1 MTIVRSGLAP
11 LAAAAFVLLY
21 LLMGVADGGAQ
32 SNTPAAPTIESV
44 RADDGALAVT
54 WSPPSGI
61 TDGIT
66 AYDVRYIETSAD
78 ETVEANWTVKD
89 DAWITGVLRHGITG
103 LTNGARYDV
112 QVRAVNSDG
121 DGAWS
126 ATTSGIPADFGN
138 SLSAATEVVLG
149 AASEALPSQTSL
161 RYWGKIESA
170 GDEDYFKL
178 VLTDTQA
185 PTSVGLWVYARGEL
199 DTVGDPNTVGELQD
213 ENGVPIGDYY
223 FGEFS
228 SNPVKFS
235 VWKTVDAG
243 TYYVKISDRF
253 PNPDLFS
260 SEKGDYVVWV
270 NTAAETTSR
279 QDALDLPLGGAAN
292 GIIDTAGD
300 QDYFRLLLPQTTDV
314 ILGMSDK
321 QAPVGELL
329 TESGA
334 VIERNEEGSPEPR
347 AGRFM
352 IRRTLSSGTYY
363 LRVIGAQDSDW
374 GDYSVYAT
382 AVVDPGDTRAT
393 AAPLALGSTGGG
405 DMTSHDDVDY
415 FRLELAESAYVGIW
429 SARQPG
435 NVDTDGVLL
444 DGSGNEVLNVNL
456 LDPELA
462 WVGFGIEGYLTAG
475 AYYVKVTRDQN
486 SRNGKYVIQATEY
499 ALNTV
504 LVEDCSAIG
513 RNSGINDTLYGC
525 QWHLNNDDQFPFGV
539 GEDINVEGVWRDGV
553 LGEGITVA
561 VVDDGMQHQHEDLR
575 DNVDSSRNH
584 DYTGSGDIYDPF
596 GFHHGTPVAGIIA
609 ARDNS
614 IGMRGVAPR
623 ATIYGY
629 NLIHDER
636 HHTHA
641 NEANAMSRN
650 AGSTAIS
657 NNSWGPGD
665 SAAPE
670 RAHALWEEAV
680 KNGVT
685 AGYGGKGVFY
695 TWAAGNGA
703 DLQDNSNLD
712 EYANFYAV
720 TAVCAVDHTDLRT
733 QYSEQG
739 SNLWVCAPSGDSIIG
754 RPDIATTDDGNW
766 YTTRFDGTSAATPM
780 VSGVAALA
788 RQVNNALTWRDVK
801 LILAASARQNDA
813 TFGGWEEGATRYR
826 DSGNNYNF
834 SHHFGFGVVDAG
846 AAVDLARNWTN
857 VPPLRKSTAESAR
870 INLSIPDATAD
881 PMENIVVPGTTVT
894 STLALDS
901 HVAFIEYIQV
911 DTHFDHGSFRD
922 LETEL
927 ISPAGNVSV
936 LVPRLEIDPSYPRVP
951 DHPLTEAFRLGS
963 AKHLGES
970 AEGAWTLKITDH
982 RAETAGTLKS
992 WSITAY
998 GHGEK
1003 PLAPDPHDV
1012 HPASGGYTVTWRAP
1026 DDTGRSGITAYDV
1039 RHIKTGADETVESN
1053 WTVVDNAW
1061 TSGPFQY
1068 TAGGLSVGE
1077 RHDVQVRAGNIHG
1090 DSPWS
1095 DTITVTPTTA
1105 DAPTVEIVSPGNGML
1120 TVAWSAPTNIGLGTI
1135 TSYDLRYGLGGSP
1148 SSWTTVDSV
1157 WTSGSLEYTI
1167 NPTTALRNGSIYGVQ
1182 VRAVVG
1188 GDEKSWSNT
1197 RTGTPRTFPGTP
1209 TVTVVESNDG
1219 KLVAKWNRP
1228 SSGGG
1233 ADITSYDLRYIETG
1247 EDETVDANWTEEIG
1261 AWSSG
1266 SGRREYTILDV
1277 ENWATYDV
1285 QVRAVNDAGA
1295 GDWSATQTGTPTNTD
1310 VKVHLEWESIR
1321 VDVNEPARRVTLTA
1335 LATTDR
1341 DSALPDDFFFD
1352 FTVTTVDG
1360 TAAEPGDYSAAS
1372 ESAAFTDSD
1381 FTRMEVD
1388 GRQRYRATQE
1398 FTVSII
1404 NDAEDES
1411 DENFTAALAYAYA
1424 GISNLQTRNA
1434 TATVT
1439 IRDDE
1444 YGPVTLGWLND
1455 TFSVNEADGTA
1466 TIRATSTTTEDKR
1479 PETGFSFQATV
1490 STSAGSAAAGADYT
1504 NVSTRVTFERGDFS
1518 STAVNGDRRWRAT
1531 KSISVPITDDD
1542 ADEFD
1547 ETFTATVDYVN
1558 SSPPHLQGGSA
1569 DTTVT
1574 IVDNDPPRVSI
1585 RTNDVSSGEDQ
1596 TLRFTLT
1603 RVGIMT
1609 DPLTVNVRVS
1619 ETGRMLASGQPTSVT
1634 FAAGNGAADLDV
1646 ALSDDTEDEENSVVT
1661 VTVRSGSGYA
1671 LDHLSSATA
1680 TAVDNDHVPVTLRWD
1695 QTSITVA
1702 ERAGRA
1708 TLRAV
1713 ATTTKDKRPESGFT
1727 FNAEATYADGT
1738 AGSSD
1743 YTPGS
1748 TSVSFQQS
1756 DFARSGSRY
1765 TATKD
1770 FTVSIVSGDGD
1781 EGNETFTA
1789 ALAYADDGLPYL
1801 TGGGSIATVTI
1812 VESDDPLV
1820 TITAD
1825 DRAVTEA
1832 EDSITFTLTRDGD
1845 AAASLRVNVDVTET
1859 GGNMLARS
1867 GRYTLNFAAGSN
1879 TASLEV
1885 NLHDDA
1891 QDEDDSEV
1899 TAEVVNGSGYFAG
1912 SGSAASITVDDDDF
1926 VPVTLEWEETT
1937 LTVVEGSASATLIAV
1952 ATTARDKA
1960 PEDGFDF
1967 DATLTLSDGSATE
1980 GEDYSPSSSTT
1991 QSFAAGNF
1999 RQETINGQSRY
2010 RATVTFVVTIVS
2022 DDDHEP
2028 DEHFT
2033 ARLAWERPGEPHL
2046 LGGNSTARVT
2056 IIDDDPVPLAL
2067 GWERPEWS
2075 VEEPDGSVTLK
2086 AVAITSINRI
2096 PEEGFSFDASVSTSD
2111 GGAEPGTDFTGLSVT
2126 ETFLRSDFRRATF
2139 DGRSRYRAEK
2149 EFTITIRDDGIDE
2162 SNEDFTV
2169 LLDFASST
2177 HPNLAAG
2184 MTEATVWIIE
2194 DDTDTADVQL
2204 TRNSSPGSVSQ
2215 GAMLTYEYTVK
2226 NDGPALATGLELTV
2240 HLDPSVSVQTGSLP
2254 TDCGQSGGSSGVTVT
2269 CTVNDLN
2276 SGESETLSI
2285 PVTVDN
2291 VPSDGIINRAHVT
2304 GSRADPTPGN
2314 NTYPASTGGGTT
2326 PAPPPI
2332 TGGGGGGAPAN
2343 RAPVFED
2350 ADGSALTETA
2360 RAIAEDAAVGAH
2372 IGEPVVATD
2381 PDDNTLTYTLGGV
2394 DAASFAIDPSTGQL
2408 TTNAALDREAQASYS
2423 VTVTATDP
2431 SGATAE
2437 IEVAITVTVTEVE
2450 YDCTSGNAVADAAGN
2465 PGLVADCEALLKSR
2479 DRLAGDAS
2487 LNWAED
2493 TAITEWDGV
2502 RLGGTPQRV
2511 TRLYLVRQG
2520 LTGTMP
2526 ADLGSLSALTGL
2538 YLHRNELTGPIPSQL
2553 GELSS
2558 LVHLTL
2564 HRNRLSGE
2572 VPAALGDLTALT
2584 FLSLYRNN
2592 LVGAIPA
2599 ELGGLTSLR
2608 WLYLH
2613 SNKSGDGGGLS
2624 GPIPATFRNLGSLE
2638 RLLLYGNSL
2647 SGAIPAELGRLP
2659 NLKSLLLHDNEL
2671 TGQIPSEL
2679 GSMSSL
2685 RYLWLDDND
2694 LSGAIPPQLGNLS
2707 SLRWLSLYGN
2717 ALSGAIPGELGDLS
2731 GLRLLILDRND
2742 LSGAIPAR
2750 LGELSELT
2758 WLDLNDNDLSG
2769 SIPSSLGDLSNLEH
2783 LYLHDNELTG
2793 AVPADLGRLSELT
2806 NLWLRDNRLSG
2817 RIPASLGELPDLQ
2830 RVRIA
2835 GNAFTGCVPGGL
2847 LGEPRWYSDA
2857 DELGLPACVP

>member
-1 MTIVRSGLAP
+1 M
-11 LAAAAFVLLY
+11 AAAAFVLLC
-21 LLMGVADGGAQ
+21 LLMGVAEGGAQ
-32 SNTPAAPTIESV
+32 PNTPAAPTIESV

-54 WSPPSGI
+54 WSPPAGA
-61 TDGIT
+61 TDAVI
-66 AYDVRYIETSAD
+66 AYDIQYKRSGTGGS
-78 ETVEANWTVKD
+78 WTVVD
-89 DAWITGVLRHGITG
+89 DAWTVGSLEYGITS
-103 LTNGARYDV
+103 LSNGDGYDV
-112 QVRAVNSDG
+112 QVRAVNANG
-121 DGAWS
+121 DGTWS
-126 ATTSGIPADFGN
+126 GTTSGTPADFGD

-161 RYWGKIESA
+161 RYWGRIDSA
-170 GDEDYFKL
+170 SDEDYFKL
-178 VLTDTQA
+178 VLTDTQV

-199 DTVGDPNTVGELQD
+199 DTVGDPNTIGELQD
-213 ENGVPIGDYY
+213 ENGVPIGSYY
-223 FGEFS
+223 YGEFS

-235 VWKTVDAG
+235 VWKTVEAG

-253 PNPDLFS
+253 PNPYLFS
-260 SEKGDYVVWV
+260 PEKGDYVVWV

-279 QDALDLPLGGAAN
+279 QDALDLPLGGNAN
-292 GIIDTAGD
+292 GVIDTAGD

-334 VIERNEEGSPEPR
+334 VIERNEEGSPVPGS
-347 AGRFM
+347 GRFM

-363 LRVIGAQDSDW
+363 LRVTGAQDSDW
-374 GDYSVYAT
+374 GEYSVYAT

-444 DGSGNEVLNVNL
+444 DSSGNEVLNVNVV
-456 LDPELA
+456 DPESA
-462 WVGFGIEGYLTAG
+462 RVGFGIEGYLTAG

-539 GEDINVEGVWRDGV
+539 GEDVNVEGVWRDGV

-584 DYTGSGDIYDPF
+584 DYTGSGDIYNPF

-629 NLIHDER
+629 NLIQDER

-641 NEANAMSRN
+641 NEADAMSRN

-665 SAAPE
+665 SGAPE
-670 RAHALWEEAV
+670 HAHRLWEEAV
-680 KNGVT
+680 EYGVSE
-685 AGYGGKGVFY
+685 GYGGKGVFY
-695 TWAAGNGA
+695 AWAAGNGA

-720 TAVCAVDHTDLRT
+720 TAVCAVDHTDIRA

-739 SNLWVCAPSGDSIIG
+739 SNLWVCAPSGDSVIG

-780 VSGVAALA
+780 VSGVAALV
-788 RQVNNALTWRDVK
+788 RQVNNELTWRDVK

-813 TFGGWEEGATRYR
+813 TFGGWEEGATKYR
-826 DSGNNYNF
+826 DSGSNYNF

-846 AAVDLARNWTN
+846 SAVDLATNWTN
-857 VPPLRKSTAESAR
+857 VPPLRKSTAESVR

-881 PMENIVVPGTTVT
+881 SNLGADVPGTTVT
-894 STLALDS
+894 STIALDS
-901 HVAFIEYIQV
+901 NVEFIEYIQV

-951 DHPLTEAFRLGS
+951 DHPLTEEFRFGS

-970 AEGAWTLKITDH
+970 AEGAWTLRITDH
-982 RAETAGTLKS
+982 RAETVGSLKS

-1003 PLAPDPHDV
+1003 PLAPYPDV
-1012 HPASGGYTVTWRAP
+1012 VYPASGGYTVTWRPP

-1039 RHIKTGADETVESN
+1039 RHIKTSADETVESN

-1061 TSGPFQY
+1061 ISGPFQY

-1077 RHDVQVRAGNIHG
+1077 RYDVQVRAGNIHG

-1095 DTITVTPTTA
+1095 DTITVTPTAA
-1105 DAPTVEIVSPGNGML
+1105 DAPTVEIVTPGNGTL
-1120 TVAWSAPTNIGLGTI
+1120 TVAWSAPTNTGLGTI
-1135 TSYDLRYGLGGSP
+1135 TSYDLRYGLGASP

-1188 GDEKSWSNT
+1188 SDEKSWSNT
-1197 RTGTPRTFPGTP
+1197 RTGTPHAVPGAP
-1209 TVTVVESNDG
+1209 TVTGLESNDG
-1219 KLVAKWNRP
+1219 QLVAKWTRP
-1228 SSGGG
+1228 SSNGG
-1233 ADITSYDLRYIETG
+1233 ADITFYDLRYIETG

-1266 SGRREYTILDV
+1266 SGSREHTIFGV

-1310 VKVHLEWESIR
+1310 VKVHLEWEITR
-1321 VDVNEPARRVTLTA
+1321 VDVNEPAGRVTLTA

-1341 DSALPDDFFFD
+1341 DLALPDDFFFD

-1372 ESAAFTDSD
+1372 ESATFTDSD
-1381 FTRMEVD
+1381 FIRMEVD
-1388 GRQRYRATQE
+1388 GRQRYRAAQV
-1398 FTVSII
+1398 FTVSIN
-1404 NDAEDES
+1404 NDTEDES

-1490 STSAGSAAAGADYT
+1490 STSAGRAAAGADYT
-1504 NVSTRVTFERGDFS
+1504 NVSTRVTFERRDFS

-1569 DTTVT
+1569 DTTIT

-1603 RVGIMT
+1603 RVGILT

-1634 FAAGNGAADLDV
+1634 FTAGNGAADLDV
-1646 ALSDDTEDEENSVVT
+1646 ALNDDAEDEENSVVT
-1661 VTVRSGSGYA
+1661 VAVRSGSGYA
-1671 LDHLSSATA
+1671 LDHPSSATA
-1680 TAVDNDHVPVTLRWD
+1680 AAVDNDHVPVTLRWD
-1695 QTSITVA
+1695 RTSLTVA
-1702 ERAGRA
+1702 ERAGGA

-1713 ATTTKDKRPESGFT
+1713 ATTTKDKQPESGFT
-1727 FNAEATYADGT
+1727 FIAEATYADGT

-1748 TSVSFQQS
+1748 TNVNFQQS

-1770 FTVSIVSGDGD
+1770 FTVSIVSGGGD

-1789 ALAYADDGLPYL
+1789 TLAYADDSLPYL
-1801 TGGGSIATVTI
+1801 TGSESIATVTI

-1825 DRAVTEA
+1825 DTVVTEA
-1832 EDSITFTLTRDGD
+1832 EDSIAFTLTRDGD
-1845 AAASLRVNVDVTET
+1845 AASSLRVNVDVTES
-1859 GGNMLARS
+1859 GGNMLARA
-1867 GRYTLNFAAGSN
+1867 GRYTVNFTAGSN
-1879 TASLEV
+1879 DATLTV
-1885 NLHDDA
+1885 NLQDDT
-1891 QDEDDSEV
+1891 QDEEDSTV
-1899 TAEVVNGSGYFAG
+1899 TAEVVNGTGYFPG
-1912 SGSAASITVDDDDF
+1912 SPSSAETTVEDDDF
-1926 VPVTLEWEETT
+1926 LPVTLEWEETT
-1937 LTVVEGSASATLIAV
+1937 LTVMEGSALATLIAV

-1960 PEDGFDF
+1960 PEAGFDF
-1967 DATLTLSDGSATE
+1967 DATVTLSDGSATA
-1980 GEDYSPSSSTT
+1980 GEDYSPPSSTT
-1991 QSFAAGNF
+1991 QSFAAGDF
-1999 RQETINGQSRY
+1999 GQETINGQSRY
-2010 RATVTFVVTIVS
+2010 RATRTFFVTIER
-2022 DDDHEP
+2022 DDDHEQ
-2028 DEHFT
+2028 DENFT
-2033 ARLAWERPGEPHL
+2033 AHLAWETPGEPHL

-2056 IIDDDPVPLAL
+2056 ITDDDPVPLAL
-2067 GWERPEWS
+2067 GWERPQWS
-2075 VEEPDGSVTLK
+2075 AEEDDGSVTLK
-2086 AVAITSINRI
+2086 AVAITSINRM
-2096 PEEGFSFDASVSTSD
+2096 PEEGFSFDASVSTSG
-2111 GGAEPGTDFTGLSVT
+2111 GGATQGTDFTGLSAT
-2126 ETFLRSDFRRATF
+2126 ETFLRSDFRRVTF

-2149 EFTITIRDDGIDE
+2149 EFTITIGDDGIDE
-2162 SNEDFTV
+2162 SNEDFSV
-2169 LLDFASST
+2169 LLGFDSST
-2177 HPNLAAG
+2177 HANLATG
-2184 MTEATVWIIE
+2184 ITEATVWIIE
-2194 DDTDTADVQL
+2194 DVATTADVRL
-2204 TRNSSPGSVSQ
+2204 TRNSSPGRVSE
-2215 GAMLTYEYTVK
+2215 GAMLTYEYTVQ
-2226 NDGPALATGLELTV
+2226 NDGPATATDLQLVVYLDPHVSVDTADLPSGCSHSGEATGGV
-2240 HLDPSVSVQTGSLP
+2240 VN
-2254 TDCGQSGGSSGVTVT
+2254 CGLGNLGDGGNEDIRIEVTV
-2269 CTVNDLN
+2269 
-2276 SGESETLSI
+2276 ES
-2285 PVTVDN
+2285 
-2291 VPSDGIINRAHVT
+2291 VPSDGIINWAHVT
-2304 GSRADPTPGN
+2304 GSQADPTPGN
-2314 NTYPASTGGGTT
+2314 NTYPTTGGGTT
-2326 PAPPPI
+2326 PAPTPI
-2332 TGGGGGGAPAN
+2332 TGGGGGPVN
-2343 RAPVFED
+2343 QPPVFSD
-2350 ADGSALTETA
+2350 AGGDAITETV
-2360 RAIAEDAAVGAH
+2360 RAIAEDAALGAN

-2381 PDDNTLTYTLGGV
+2381 PDEDTLTYSLGGD
-2394 DAASFAIDPSTGQL
+2394 DAASFSIDASTGQL
-2408 TTNAALDREAQASYS
+2408 TTATALNHETKASYS

-2437 IEVAITVTVTEVE
+2437 VRVTITVTEVVVF
-2450 YDCTSGNAVADAAGN
+2450 DCTSGNAVADAAGN
-2465 PGLVADCEALLKSR
+2465 PGLVADCEVLLKSR

-2487 LNWAED
+2487 LNWSED
-2493 TAITEWDGV
+2493 TAIAEWDGV
-2502 RLGGTPQRV
+2502 RFGGTPQRV

-2520 LTGTMP
+2520 LSGTIP
-2526 ADLGSLSALTGL
+2526 ADLGSLSTLTGL
-2538 YLHRNELTGPIPSQL
+2538 YLHRNELTGPIPPQL

-2564 HRNRLSGE
+2564 HRNRLSGKM
-2572 VPAALGDLTALT
+2572 PAELGDLTALT

-2592 LVGAIPA
+2592 LTGELPA
-2599 ELGGLTSLR
+2599 ELGSLSSLR

-2624 GPIPATFRNLGSLE
+2624 GSIPASFGDLQNLE
-2638 RLLLYGNSL
+2638 RLLLYGNSF
-2647 SGAIPAELGRLP
+2647 SGAMPAELGGLS
-2659 NLKSLLLHDNEL
+2659 NLKSLLLHDNEF
-2671 TGQIPSEL
+2671 TGQIPAEL
-2679 GSMSSL
+2679 GDLSRL

-2694 LSGAIPPQLGNLS
+2694 LRGPIPSELGGLS

-2717 ALSGAIPGELGDLS
+2717 DLSGAIPAELGDLS

-2742 LSGAIPAR
+2742 FSGAIPAR

-2758 WLDLNDNDLSG
+2758 WLDLNDNELSG
-2769 SIPSSLGDLSNLEH
+2769 PIPSSLGDLSNLVH
-2783 LYLHDNELTG
+2783 LYLHSNGLSG
-2793 AVPADLGRLSELT
+2793 AVPSDLGRLSNLT

-2817 RIPASLGELPDLQ
+2817 QIPPSLGDLPNLQ
-2830 RVRIA
+2830 RVRIS
-2835 GNAFTGCVPGGL
+2835 GNSFTGCVPEGL
-2847 LGEPRWYSDA
+2847 LGGPRWYSDA
-2857 DELGLPACVP
+2857 EELGLPACDNNNGS

>member
-1 MTIVRSGLAP
+1 MTKVRSGLTR
-11 LAAAAFVLLY
+11 LAAAAFVLLCF
-21 LLMGVADGGAQ
+21 LMGVAEGGAQ
-32 SNTPAAPTIESV
+32 PNTPAAPTIESV
-44 RADDGALAVT
+44 RADDGALAVI
-54 WSPPSGI
+54 WSPPAGA
-61 TDGIT
+61 TDAVI
-66 AYDVRYIETSAD
+66 AYDIQYKRSGTGGS
-78 ETVEANWTVKD
+78 WTVLD
-89 DAWITGVLRHGITG
+89 DAWTVGSLEYGITS
-103 LTNGARYDV
+103 LTNGASYDV
-112 QVRAVNSDG
+112 QVRAVNANG

-126 ATTSGIPADFGN
+126 ATTSGTPADFGD

-374 GDYSVYAT
+374 GEYSVYAT

-444 DGSGNEVLNVNL
+444 DGSGNEVSNANV

-462 WVGFGIEGYLTAG
+462 RVGFGIEGYLTAG

-513 RNSGINDTLYGC
+513 RNSGIGDTLYGC

-539 GEDINVEGVWRDGV
+539 GEDVNVEGVWSDGV

-641 NEANAMSRN
+641 NEADAMSRN

-695 TWAAGNGA
+695 AWAAGNGA

-788 RQVNNALTWRDVK
+788 RQVNNELTWRDVK

-813 TFGGWEEGATRYR
+813 TFGGWEEGATKYR
-826 DSGNNYNF
+826 DAGSNYNF

-870 INLSIPDATAD
+870 INLSIPDAAAD

-951 DHPLTEAFRLGS
+951 DHPLTEEFRLGS

-970 AEGAWTLKITDH
+970 AEGAWTLRITDH

-1012 HPASGGYTVTWRAP
+1012 HPASGGYTLIWKAP
-1026 DDTGRSGITAYDV
+1026 TDTGRADISSYDV
-1039 RHIKTGADETVESN
+1039 RHIKTSEDETVDSN
-1053 WTVVDNAW
+1053 WTVVDGAW
-1061 TSGPFQY
+1061 TSGDLQY
-1068 TAGGLSVGE
+1068 TAGGLSAGE
-1077 RHDVQVRAGNIHG
+1077 RYDVQVRAGNAHG

-1095 DTITVTPTTA
+1095 DTITVTPTAA
-1105 DAPTVEIVSPGNGML
+1105 DAPTVEIVTPGNGTL
-1120 TVAWSAPTNIGLGTI
+1120 TVAWSAPTNTSLGTI
-1135 TSYDLRYGLGGSP
+1135 TSYDLRYGLGASP

-1167 NPTTALRNGSIYGVQ
+1167 NPPTALRNGSIYGVQ

-1188 GDEKSWSNT
+1188 SDEKSWSNT

-1209 TVTVVESNDG
+1209 TVTGLESNDG
-1219 KLVAKWNRP
+1219 QLVAKWNRP
-1228 SSGGG
+1228 SSNGG

-1247 EDETVDANWTEEIG
+1247 EDKTVGANWTEEIG

-1266 SGRREYTILDV
+1266 SGRREYTILGV

-1310 VKVHLEWESIR
+1310 VKVHLEWESTR
-1321 VDVNEPARRVTLTA
+1321 VDVNEPAGRVTLTA

-1404 NDAEDES
+1404 NDAEDEY

-1424 GISNLQTRNA
+1424 GISNLQTRSA

-1455 TFSVNEADGTA
+1455 AFSVNEAAGTA

-1504 NVSTRVTFERGDFS
+1504 NVSTRVTFERRDFS

-1574 IVDNDPPRVSI
+1574 IVDNDPPEVSI
-1585 RTNDVSSGEDQ
+1585 RTNDVGSGEDQ

-1603 RVGIMT
+1603 RVGILT

-1619 ETGRMLASGQPTSVT
+1619 ETGRMLASGPPSSVT
-1634 FAAGNGAADLDV
+1634 FTAGSGAADLDV
-1646 ALSDDTEDEENSVVT
+1646 ALNDDTEDEENSVVT
-1661 VTVRSGSGYA
+1661 VAVRSGSGYA
-1671 LDHLSSATA
+1671 LGDPSSATA

-1695 QTSITVA
+1695 RTSITVA

-1713 ATTTKDKRPESGFT
+1713 AATTKDKRPESGFT

-1738 AGSSD
+1738 AGSTD

-1748 TSVSFQQS
+1748 TSVNFQES

-1765 TATKD
+1765 AATKD
-1770 FTVSIVSGDGD
+1770 LTVSIVSGDGD

-1789 ALAYADDGLPYL
+1789 ALAYADDSLPYL

-1825 DRAVTEA
+1825 DRVVTEA
-1832 EDSITFTLTRDGD
+1832 EDSIAFTLTRDGD

-1867 GRYTLNFAAGSN
+1867 GRYTLNFAADSN

-1885 NLHDDA
+1885 NLQDDA

-1912 SGSAASITVDDDDF
+1912 SDSVASVTVDDDDH

-2010 RATVTFVVTIVS
+2010 RATGTFFVTIEP

-2028 DEHFT
+2028 DENFT
-2033 ARLAWERPGEPHL
+2033 AHLAWETPGEPHL
-2046 LGGNSTARVT
+2046 LGGNSTVRVT
-2056 IIDDDPVPLAL
+2056 ITDDDPVPLAL
-2067 GWERPEWS
+2067 GWERPQWS
-2075 VEEPDGSVTLK
+2075 AEEDDGSVTLK
-2086 AVAITSINRI
+2086 AVAITSINRM
-2096 PEEGFSFDASVSTSD
+2096 PEEGFSFDAAVSTSSVNTSG
-2111 GGAEPGTDFTGLSVT
+2111 GGATPGTDFTGLSVT

-2149 EFTITIRDDGIDE
+2149 EFTITIGDDGIDE
-2162 SNEDFTV
+2162 SNEDFSVRLAYDQTY
-2169 LLDFASST
+2169 

-2184 MTEATVWIIE
+2184 ITEATVWIIE

-2215 GAMLTYEYTVK
+2215 GATLTYEYTVR
-2226 NDGPALATGLELTV
+2226 NDGPATATDLQLVVYLDPHVSVDTADLSSVCSHSVEATGGMV
-2240 HLDPSVSVQTGSLP
+2240 NCSLGNLG
-2254 TDCGQSGGSSGVTVT
+2254 DGGNEDIRIEVTV
-2269 CTVNDLN
+2269 
-2276 SGESETLSI
+2276 ES
-2285 PVTVDN
+2285 

-2304 GSRADPTPGN
+2304 GSQADPTPGN
-2314 NTYPASTGGGTT
+2314 NTYPAATGGGTT
-2326 PAPPPI
+2326 PPRPPPI
-2332 TGGGGGGAPAN
+2332 TGGGGPVN
-2343 RAPVFED
+2343 RAPVFVD
-2350 ADGSALTETA
+2350 AEGDAIAETS
-2360 RAIAEDAAVGAH
+2360 RAIAEDAAPGAN
-2372 IGEPVVATD
+2372 IGEPVAATD
-2381 PDDNTLTYTLGGV
+2381 PEEDTLTYTLGGD

-2408 TTNAALDREAQASYS
+2408 TTATALDHETQASYS
-2423 VTVTATDP
+2423 VTVIATDP

-2437 IEVAITVTVTEVE
+2437 IGVTITITEVVVF
-2450 YDCTSGNAVADAAGN
+2450 DCASGNAVSDAAGN
-2465 PGLVADCEALLKSR
+2465 PGLVADCEALLRSR

-2487 LNWAED
+2487 LNWSED
-2493 TAITEWDGV
+2493 TPITEWDGV

-2511 TRLYLVRQG
+2511 TRLYLVQKSLG
-2520 LTGTMP
+2520 GTIP
-2526 ADLGSLSALTGL
+2526 ADLGSLSRLTGL
-2538 YLHRNELTGPIPSQL
+2538 YLHHNELTGPIPSQL
-2553 GELSS
+2553 GDLSS

-2564 HRNRLSGE
+2564 HRNRLVGE
-2572 VPAALGDLTALT
+2572 IPAALGDLTALT
-2584 FLSLYRNN
+2584 FLSLYGNN
-2592 LVGAIPA
+2592 LTGELPA
-2599 ELGGLTSLR
+2599 ELGSLSNLR
-2608 WLYLH
+2608 WLYVH

-2624 GPIPATFRNLGSLE
+2624 GAIPAAFGDLRSLE

-2647 SGAIPAELGRLP
+2647 SGAIPPELGRLP

-2671 TGQIPSEL
+2671 SGRIPAEL
-2679 GSMSSL
+2679 GDLSSL
-2685 RYLWLDDND
+2685 RYLWLDDNE
-2694 LSGAIPPQLGNLS
+2694 LTGRIPSELGDLS

-2717 ALSGAIPGELGDLS
+2717 NLSGAIPAELGDLS

-2769 SIPSSLGDLSNLEH
+2769 TIPSSLGDLSNLVH
-2783 LYLHDNELTG
+2783 LYLHNNDLTG
-2793 AVPADLGRLSELT
+2793 AVPADLGRLTNLT

-2817 RIPASLGELPDLQ
+2817 RIPASLGELPNLQ
-2830 RVRIA
+2830 RVRIS
-2835 GNAFTGCVPGGL
+2835 GNAFTGCVPDGL
-2847 LGEPRWYSDA
+2847 LGETRWYSDA
-2857 DELGLPACVP
+2857 EELGLPACGG